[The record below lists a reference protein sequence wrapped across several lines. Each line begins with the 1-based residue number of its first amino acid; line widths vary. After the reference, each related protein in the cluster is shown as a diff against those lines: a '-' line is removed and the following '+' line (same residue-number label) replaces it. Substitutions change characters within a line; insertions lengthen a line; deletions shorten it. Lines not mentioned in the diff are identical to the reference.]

1 MLDFTPL
8 PTEIKQCKREDAM
21 YKKSLFTSFIS
32 ILMILVFSSGIA
44 FALPSGPDVKAA
56 SALLMDLEKGQILY
70 SKDADKKIH
79 IASANKIM
87 TTLVA
92 LEKGVLNSEV
102 IISNEA
108 ANAGGSVL
116 YLKAGVGYTLEDLLY
131 ATILTSAND
140 APTAIAEYI
149 GSGSIDKF
157 VEYMNA
163 KARELNMK
171 NTYFT
176 NPTGL
181 YDSSQ
186 YTTAGDIAIMMRYAL
201 SNTTF
206 KEIFSCKGRPWVN
219 QGETS
224 I

>member
-116 YLKAGVGYTLEDLLY
+116 YLKA
-131 ATILTSAND
+131 
-140 APTAIAEYI
+140 
-149 GSGSIDKF
+149 
-157 VEYMNA
+157 
-163 KARELNMK
+163 
-171 NTYFT
+171 
-176 NPTGL
+176 
-181 YDSSQ
+181 
-186 YTTAGDIAIMMRYAL
+186 
-201 SNTTF
+201 
-206 KEIFSCKGRPWVN
+206 
-219 QGETS
+219 
-224 I
+224 